1 MKLEVT
7 VSEAKELIKQIQDQP
22 EQLFEMIR
30 TDVRQS
36 VGLLYIAINKVKF
49 NLDKLLLII

>member
-7 VSEAKELIKQIQDQP
+7 VSEAKELIKQIQEQP

-30 TDVRQS
+30 TDVKQS
-36 VGLLYIAINKVKF
+36 VGRYLSELMNI
-49 NLDKLLLII
+49 